1 MSRGLPVVR
10 RPAASSETRKERM
23 SAIAVRERLT
33 RLGAPP
39 SPRPRPVRLLP
50 HGFEEVATR
59 FGTAVV
65 REDVIPLPPLEP
77 HPGNV
82 AYLDTETTGLSGAS
96 GTLVFAATV
105 APPAPSRPRR

>member
-10 RPAASSETRKERM
+10 RPAASRGRSKERM
-23 SAIAVRERLT
+23 SAIALRERLT

-82 AYLDTETTGLSGAS
+82 AYLDTETTALSGGSGPLVVAS
-96 GTLVFAATV
+96 ALA
-105 APPAPSRPRR
+105 RPLRLWLSA